1 MRSAP
6 ALFSISE
13 DIREE
18 LRHKMKFEN
27 LKESNY
33 LRERAW

>member
-18 LRHKMKFEN
+18 LRHKMKFDN
-27 LKESNY
+27 LEKRFY

>member
-18 LRHKMKFEN
+18 LRHKMKFEK
-27 LKESNY
+27 LGRSIY